1 MDARALVMLAL
12 QVSILATV
20 FSFGLSTRAGD
31 LMYLVRQPGLLV
43 RSLVAMLV
51 IMPVFAVLVVRLFDL
66 RQTTQV
72 VLVAL
77 AISPVPPL
85 LPGRQG
91 KGGGR
96 QRYGLGLMAILSLL
110 SILTMPLAAEL
121 LARVF
126 GRPIGVEAG
135 AIAAI
140 VLKMAILPFA
150 AGLAIRAAL
159 PALADRL
166 DNIIALIA
174 KVLLVLAS
182 LVLLAGTWRAIWEA
196 IGGGA
201 LVAMTAFIAVGLV
214 VGHVMGGPEPG
225 HSLVLALSTACRHP
239 MIALSIASSNFP
251 DERFGASIILYILL
265 NVLVGAVY
273 VVWWQ
278 QRQGTPV
285 VPA

>member
-1 MDARALVMLAL
+1 MLAL

-20 FSFGLSTRAGD
+20 FSFGLSTRIGD
-31 LMYLVRQPGLLV
+31 LLYLVRQPGLLI
-43 RSLVAMLV
+43 RSLVSVLV
-51 IMPVFAVLVVRLFDL
+51 IMPVFAVLLVRLFDL
-66 RQTTQV
+66 RQTTEV

-85 LPGRQG
+85 LPNREG

-110 SILTMPLAAEL
+110 SIVTLPLAAEL
-121 LARVF
+121 LGRVF
-126 GRPIGVEAG
+126 GRPLGVEPG
-135 AIAAI
+135 AVAAI
-140 VLKMAILPFA
+140 VLNMAILPFA

-159 PALADRL
+159 PALADRF
-166 DNIIALIA
+166 DSIIALGA

-182 LVLLAGTWRAIWEA
+182 LALLVGTWRAIWEA

-201 LVAMTAFIAVGLV
+201 VVAMIAFVAVGLI

-239 MIALSIASSNFP
+239 MIALSIAAANFP
-251 DERFGASIILYILL
+251 DLRFGASILLYIII
-265 NVLVGAVY
+265 NVLFGAVY
-273 VVWWQ
+273 VAWHR
-278 QRQGTPV
+278 RQEAAV
-285 VPA
+285 VPARG

>member
-51 IMPVFAVLVVRLFDL
+51 IMPVFAVLLVRLFDL
-66 RQTTQV
+66 RQTTEV

-85 LPGRQG
+85 LPSREG

-110 SILTMPLAAEL
+110 SIVTLPLAAEL
-121 LARVF
+121 LERVF
-126 GRPIGVEAG
+126 GRPLGVEPG

-140 VLKMAILPFA
+140 VMKMALLPFA
-150 AGLAIRAAL
+150 VGLAIRAAL

-166 DNIIALIA
+166 DHIIALIA

-201 LVAMTAFIAVGLV
+201 VVAMIAFVAVGLV

-278 QRQGTPV
+278 RRQGTAA

>member
-1 MDARALVMLAL
+1 MLAL

-51 IMPVFAVLVVRLFDL
+51 IMPVFAVLLVRLFDL
-66 RQTTQV
+66 RQTTEV

-85 LPGRQG
+85 LPSREG

-110 SILTMPLAAEL
+110 SIVTLPLAAEL
-121 LARVF
+121 LERVF
-126 GRPIGVEAG
+126 GRPLGVEPG

-140 VLKMAILPFA
+140 VMKMALLPFA
-150 AGLAIRAAL
+150 VGLAIRAAL

-166 DNIIALIA
+166 DHIIALIA

-201 LVAMTAFIAVGLV
+201 VVAMIAFVAVGLL

-278 QRQGTPV
+278 RRQGTAA